1 VANVV
6 VGVTGGIAAY
16 KSASL
21 VRLFSEADHNVQI
34 VTTMNAQRFI
44 GNVTL
49 EALSKNPVEV
59 VDPDLYTDV
68 EQVKHIAIA
77 KNADCIIVA
86 PATASVIAKVAA
98 GIADDLLTSTV
109 LAATC
114 PVLVAP
120 AMHTEMWQNAATIAN
135 IETLIQ
141 RGIEIIEP
149 AIGRLT
155 GSDSGIGRL
164 AEPEEILARVQ
175 RSLGSGILRG
185 LRVLVTTGGTREQID
200 VARFIGNY
208 SSGKQG
214 FAFAKA
220 AFEMGAHVRVIA
232 ANAEDSDS
240 SSFVQEQEVVSTTE
254 ELAERISSQIGT
266 FDLLIMAAAVAD
278 YRPEHPFSGKLK
290 RSELGSNIQLDLVA
304 NPDVLAEVV
313 ARLKSSGSKAI
324 VVGFAAEDSGD
335 LANLGL
341 SKLNAKGC
349 DFVFVNDISNGQVF
363 GSDENTGVLVHDLG
377 SNVISGSKIE
387 VAQSVLGIVASKVVE
402 ANRV

>member
-1 VANVV
+1 
-6 VGVTGGIAAY
+6 
-16 KSASL
+16 
-21 VRLFSEADHNVQI
+21 
-34 VTTMNAQRFI
+34 
-44 GNVTL
+44 
-49 EALSKNPVEV
+49 
-59 VDPDLYTDV
+59 
-68 EQVKHIAIA
+68 
-77 KNADCIIVA
+77 
-86 PATASVIAKVAA
+86 
-98 GIADDLLTSTV
+98 
-109 LAATC
+109 
-114 PVLVAP
+114 
-120 AMHTEMWQNAATIAN
+120 MHTEMWQNAATIAN
-135 IETLIQ
+135 INTLRQ
-141 RGIEIIEP
+141 RGMEIIEP

-175 RSLGSGILRG
+175 RSLGSGMLRG

-220 AFEMGAHVRVIA
+220 AFEMGADVRVIA
-232 ANAEDSDS
+232 ANAHDADS
-240 SSFVQEQEVVSTTE
+240 SIFMQEEVSTTE

-290 RSELGSNIQLDLVA
+290 RSDLGSNIQLDLVA

-313 ARLKSSGSKAI
+313 TRLKSSGSKAI

-335 LANLGL
+335 LVNLGL
-341 SKLNAKGC
+341 AKLNAKGC
-349 DFVFVNDISNGQVF
+349 HFVFVNDISNGRVF

-377 SNVISGSKIE
+377 SNVISGTKIA
-387 VAQSVLGIVASKVVE
+387 VAHTVLGIVASKVVE
-402 ANRV
+402 ANRG

>member
-1 VANVV
+1 MANVV

-21 VRLFSEADHNVQI
+21 VRLISEADHNVQI
-34 VTTMNAQRFI
+34 VTTINAQRFI

-68 EQVKHIAIA
+68 EQVKHIAIS
-77 KNADCIIVA
+77 KNADCIVVA
-86 PATASVIAKVAA
+86 PSTASFIAKIAA

-135 IETLIQ
+135 IKTLRQ

-175 RSLGSGILRG
+175 RSLGSGMLRG
-185 LRVLVTTGGTREQID
+185 SRVLVTTGGTREQID

-220 AFEMGAHVRVIA
+220 AFEMGADVRVIA
-232 ANAEDSDS
+232 ANTGDSDS
-240 SSFVQEQEVVSTTE
+240 SNFMQEAVSTTE

-304 NPDVLAEVV
+304 NPDVLAGVV
-313 ARLKSSGSKAI
+313 TRLKSSGSKAI

-335 LANLGL
+335 LVNLGL

-377 SNVISGSKIE
+377 SNVISGTKIE
-387 VAQSVLGIVASKVVE
+387 VAQAVLGIVASKVVE
-402 ANRV
+402 ANRD

>member
-16 KSASL
+16 KCASL
-21 VRLFSEADHNVQI
+21 VRLISEANHSVQV

-44 GNVTL
+44 GNVTF

-77 KNADCIIVA
+77 KNADCIVVA
-86 PATASVIAKVAA
+86 PATASFIAKIAA

-135 IETLIQ
+135 IVTLKQ
-141 RGIEIIEP
+141 RGVEIIEP
-149 AIGRLT
+149 TSGRLT
-155 GSDSGIGRL
+155 GSDTGIGRL
-164 AEPEEILARVQ
+164 AEPEEILVRVQ
-175 RSLGSGILRG
+175 RCLGGG
-185 LRVLVTTGGTREQID
+185 LLKGVRVLVTTGGTRERID
-200 VARFIGNY
+200 AARFIGNY

-214 FAFAKA
+214 FAFARA
-220 AFEMGAHVRVIA
+220 AFEMGAEVKVIA
-232 ANAEDSDS
+232 ANSEGPDTRSFQLETVSSAAEM
-240 SSFVQEQEVVSTTE
+240 
-254 ELAERISSQIGT
+254 ANKISSEVGN

-278 YRPEHPFSGKLK
+278 YRPKHLNSGKLR
-290 RSELGSNIQLDLVA
+290 RSELGAEISLELVA
-304 NPDVLAEVV
+304 NPDLLREVV
-313 ARLKSSGSKAI
+313 TRLRAEGSKAI
-324 VVGFAAEDSGD
+324 VVGFAAEASGD

-341 SKLNAKGC
+341 AKLKAKGC
-349 DFVFVNDISNGQVF
+349 DFIFVNDISGGQVF
-363 GSDENTGVLVHDLG
+363 GSDENIGFLVDDSG
-377 SNVISGSKIE
+377 SNSVAGSKYD
-387 VAQSVLGIVASKVVE
+387 VAKTVLSIVATKVV
-402 ANRV
+402 

>member
-68 EQVKHIAIA
+68 EQVKHIAIS
-77 KNADCIIVA
+77 KNADCIVVA
-86 PATASVIAKVAA
+86 PATASFIAKIAA

-135 IETLIQ
+135 IETLRQ

-164 AEPEEILARVQ
+164 AEPKEILARVQ
-175 RSLGSGILRG
+175 RSLGSGLLRG
-185 LRVLVTTGGTREQID
+185 FRVLVTTGGEIYWKL
-200 VARFIGNY
+200 FIW
-208 SSGKQG
+208 
-214 FAFAKA
+214 
-220 AFEMGAHVRVIA
+220 
-232 ANAEDSDS
+232 
-240 SSFVQEQEVVSTTE
+240 
-254 ELAERISSQIGT
+254 
-266 FDLLIMAAAVAD
+266 
-278 YRPEHPFSGKLK
+278 
-290 RSELGSNIQLDLVA
+290 
-304 NPDVLAEVV
+304 
-313 ARLKSSGSKAI
+313 
-324 VVGFAAEDSGD
+324 
-335 LANLGL
+335 
-341 SKLNAKGC
+341 
-349 DFVFVNDISNGQVF
+349 
-363 GSDENTGVLVHDLG
+363 
-377 SNVISGSKIE
+377 
-387 VAQSVLGIVASKVVE
+387 
-402 ANRV
+402 